1 MWYTENNKL
10 EGSSMHTSLITKKR
24 IAKAFALLLEKKEF
38 DKISVSNIME
48 LSGIRRQTFYNYF
61 LDKFDLIEWILK
73 TDLQEQVTDNLE
85 YISGLQLVKELFYFF
100 DYNKNLYKQIFNI
113 SGQNDIQSFFLDYC
127 RQVVEKIIIEY
138 GLETAPELK
147 TESVILYHSHA
158 LAETFKDIIFNS
170 TDITELDARTYVTL
184 ISQQN
189 TRK

>member
-127 RQVVEKIIIEY
+127 RQVVEKIIKEY

>member
-1 MWYTENNKL
+1 
-10 EGSSMHTSLITKKR
+10 MHTSLITKKR

-85 YISGLQLVKELFYFF
+85 YISGLQLVKELFYFI

-113 SGQNDIQSFFLDYC
+113 SGQNDIQNFFLDYC
-127 RQVVEKIIIEY
+127 RQVVEKIIKEY

-170 TDITELDARTYVTL
+170 TDITELDARTYVIL

>member
-1 MWYTENNKL
+1 MWYTENNRL

-61 LDKFDLIEWILK
+61 LDIFDLIEWILK

-127 RQVVEKIIIEY
+127 RQVVEKIIKEY

-170 TDITELDARTYVTL
+170 TDITELDARTYVIL

>member
-1 MWYTENNKL
+1 
-10 EGSSMHTSLITKKR
+10 MHTSLITKKR

-85 YISGLQLVKELFYFF
+85 YISGLQLVKELFYF
-100 DYNKNLYKQIFNI
+100 
-113 SGQNDIQSFFLDYC
+113 LDYC
-127 RQVVEKIIIEY
+127 RQVVEKIIKEY

-170 TDITELDARTYVTL
+170 TDITELDARTYVIL

>member
-1 MWYTENNKL
+1 
-10 EGSSMHTSLITKKR
+10 MHTSLITKKR

-113 SGQNDIQSFFLDYC
+113 SGQNDIQNFFLDYC
-127 RQVVEKIIIEY
+127 RQVVEKIIKEY

-158 LAETFKDIIFNS
+158 LAETFKDIMFNS
-170 TDITELDARTYVTL
+170 TDITELDARTYVIL